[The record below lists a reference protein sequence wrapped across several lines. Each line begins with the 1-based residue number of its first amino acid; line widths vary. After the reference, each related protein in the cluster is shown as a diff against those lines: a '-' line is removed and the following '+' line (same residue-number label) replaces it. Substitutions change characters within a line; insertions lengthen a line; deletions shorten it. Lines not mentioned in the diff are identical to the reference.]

1 MLTALTAGAL
11 AGAIAKTAIA
21 PLDRTKIYFQVRK
34 NSSYRGPGM
43 VRPCPCFQVHPDRNY
58 RIKGAVKFLKMT
70 YQQEGFLRLWRGNS
84 ATMVRIM
91 PNSAISYMANEQYK
105 RLLGV
110 ATPLGAE

>member
-1 MLTALTAGAL
+1 
-11 AGAIAKTAIA
+11 
-21 PLDRTKIYFQVRK
+21 
-34 NSSYRGPGM
+34 
-43 VRPCPCFQVHPDRNY
+43 
-58 RIKGAVKFLKMT
+58 MT